1 MRRNLLNLQRIGL
14 AAIML
19 AFAVPALNA
28 QEVSTRKIDHTQRF
42 EHHRQHINQ
51 QNFGSSSFGIE
62 TNETEYCTPFLDCTD
77 NDAITLV
84 SLNEINNPTTC
95 SPNGYGDYTSM
106 SATVTAGESYSISV
120 GVGDGWSNESVSVW
134 IDYNNNFVFD
144 DSEFTFIGTGSDEI
158 LTGTIAIPAST
169 EAGTYRMRVRV
180 AAIGEST
187 ATGDKACDEE
197 VDFYG
202 ETEDYTII
210 VEAGDGNGDEDEDE
224 EIEGCTDGDIYP
236 SATFTP
242 SCLGIAETITTVTW
256 AAEYSNVA
264 VTEDVEYTFASS
276 NTSDFITITDGTA
289 NTIYAAGTTPLVWT
303 ATAGEVIRYYIHA
316 DENCGSEMAS
326 RVRTVLCG
334 EPQPAPENDECDNAI
349 ALSCGD
355 SVSGNTMTATNSGGN
370 AAPDVFY
377 SYTGQGEEEY
387 ITVSLCGSS
396 YDTALRV
403 FTDCTLSEEFAYNDD
418 FCGVQSEVSFL
429 SDGITTYYI
438 MVEGYSSNAGAY
450 TLDLTCEAPPTPP
463 ENCEDFVVE
472 SNDQENG
479 LFFGGDTMQRIA
491 TDIPV
496 GDTPLTIYGM
506 EPSLI
511 ETASYFDF
519 LIYQDDAGL
528 PGAQIETRTGIII
541 SNEMTGSNFGYNF
554 YKYSVEF
561 DTPLELDANT
571 TYWIEIQTDAL
582 AWEATELIPRL
593 LGSSDVF
600 QNANN
605 GFVWTSASTQFV
617 FNFICST
624 MGVNDLVTSKF
635 AYYPNPVNDVL
646 HISSEYDVQKVEV
659 YNMAGQKVSAKFQSG
674 SSEVNVASLPTGTY
688 VLRVL
693 LDNGKTETIKII
705 KK

>member
-1 MRRNLLNLQRIGL
+1 MRKHLLHLQRIGIT
-14 AAIML
+14 AIIL
-19 AFAVPALNA
+19 AFASPIVHA
-28 QEVSTRKIDHTQRF
+28 QEVSLRKVDNQRQF
-42 EHHRQHINQ
+42 EHQRLNVNQ
-51 QNFGSSSFGIE
+51 QHFDIPAWGAENNV
-62 TNETEYCTPFLDCTD
+62 TDYCTPFLDCTD
-77 NDAITLV
+77 NDVITSVLF
-84 SLNEINNPTTC
+84 NEIDNTTGC
-95 SPNGYGDYTSM
+95 SPNGYGDYTAM
-106 SATVTAGESYSISV
+106 TANATAGESYTISV
-120 GVGDGWSNESVSVW
+120 GVGNGWQNESVSVW
-134 IDYNNNFVFD
+134 IDYNNNFEFEE
-144 DSEFTFIGTGSDEI
+144 SEFTYIGTGSDEI
-158 LTGTIAIPAST
+158 LTGSIEIPAST
-169 EAGTYRMRVRV
+169 DAGTYRMRVRV
-180 AAIGEST
+180 AAIGELT
-187 ATGDKACDEE
+187 TTGDKACDED
-197 VDFYG
+197 DFYG

-210 VEAGDGNGDEDEDE
+210 IAAIDDGEEEEEEE
-224 EIEGCTDGDIYP
+224 EIEGCTEGSLYP
-236 SATFTP
+236 SATYTP
-242 SCLGIAETITTVTW
+242 SCIGIPEIISSFSW
-256 AAEYSNVA
+256 AGEYSNVA
-264 VTEDVEYTFASS
+264 VSAEVEYTFASS
-276 NTSDFITITDGTA
+276 IATDFISITNEAGD
-289 NTIYAAGTTPLVWT
+289 IVYAAGHTPLVWN
-303 ATAGEVIRYYIHA
+303 AIDGEIVRYYIHA
-316 DENCGSEMAS
+316 DDACSSEIGSRE
-326 RVRTVLCG
+326 RTVLCG

-377 SYTGQGEEEY
+377 SYTGQGEAEY

-396 YDTALRV
+396 YDTVVRV
-403 FTDCTLSEEFAYNDD
+403 FTDCSLEEEYAYNDD

-571 TYWIEIQTDAL
+571 TYWIEIQTDAVG
-582 AWEATELIPRL
+582 WEATELIPRL

-605 GFVWTSASTQFV
+605 GFVWASASTQFV

-646 HISSEYDVQKVEV
+646 HITSEYDVQKVEV
-659 YNMAGQKVSAKFQSG
+659 YNMAGQKVSAKLQSG